1 MTASVRFNPDDEEF
15 YGDMCSIGSAKFDA
29 ILTGSPLNEG
39 SIPRGITMLAI
50 GNQGAGMDLFGKQF
64 ASVAEDPENTL
75 LISTAESQA
84 EILSL
89 FRRYDWP
96 TDIMVRT
103 MGEEYNRNVLERD
116 LRASRYRLEGFTM
129 QDIQRLAQT
138 RFVDN
143 DIHDYLTDLTS
154 QMTSMPPYFRA
165 AIDNLDFFFARNEP
179 SRVISML
186 RMIQAHTQ
194 LHRGILLL
202 NVSSDMVDKSVE
214 RELRSIC
221 DIVMEFEV
229 GMLGTDF
236 ETRMV
241 IRKFRNGPE
250 NLKAISFRVTKDEAI
265 TPETVDRIA

>member
-1 MTASVRFNPDDEEF
+1 MVTSIQFDADDEEF
-15 YGDMCSIGSAKFDA
+15 YGEMCSIGSPKFDSM
-29 ILTGSPLNEG
+29 LTGTQLNEG
-39 SIPRGITMLAI
+39 SIPRGFTLLAI
-50 GNQGAGMDLFGKQF
+50 GNQGAGMDLFAKQF
-64 ASVAEDPENTL
+64 SSVAEDPANTL
-75 LISTAESQA
+75 LLSTAESQS

-89 FRRYDWP
+89 YRRYNWP

-116 LRASRYRLEGFTM
+116 LRASRYRLEGFSM
-129 QDIQRLAQT
+129 EDIQRLAQT
-138 RFVDN
+138 RFVETEV
-143 DIHDYLTDLTS
+143 HDYLTDLTT
-154 QMTSMPPYFRA
+154 QLTSLPAYFRA
-165 AIDNLDFFFARNEP
+165 AVDNLDFFFARNEP
-179 SRVISML
+179 ARVISML

-202 NVSSDMVDKSVE
+202 NVSSDMVDKSIE
-214 RELRSIC
+214 RELYAMC
-221 DIVMEFEV
+221 DIVLDFEV

>member
-1 MTASVRFNPDDEEF
+1 MATSIRFDADDEEF
-15 YGDMCSIGSAKFDA
+15 YGDMAGIGSAKFDT
-29 ILTGSPLNEG
+29 ILTGTPQNDG
-39 SIPRGITMLAI
+39 SIPRGFTLLAI

-64 ASVAEDPENTL
+64 AAVAEDPENTL
-75 LISTAESQA
+75 LVSTVESQA

-89 FRRYDWP
+89 FKRYDWP

-103 MGEEYNRNVLERD
+103 LGEEYNRNVLERD
-116 LRASRYRLEGFTM
+116 LRASRYRLEGFSM

-138 RFVDN
+138 RFVEN
-143 DIHDYLTDLTS
+143 EVHDYLIDLTS
-154 QMTSMPPYFRA
+154 QITALPTYFRA
-165 AIDNLDFFFARNEP
+165 TVDNLDFFFARNDA
-179 SRVISML
+179 SRVVSML
-186 RMIQAHTQ
+186 RMMQAHTQ
-194 LHRGILLL
+194 LHRGVLLL

-214 RELRSIC
+214 RELYAIC

-250 NLKAISFRVTKDEAI
+250 NLKAISFRVTADEAI

>member
-1 MTASVRFNPDDEEF
+1 MTTSVQFNSDDEEF
-15 YGDMCSIGSAKFDA
+15 YGDMASIGSAKFDA

-39 SIPRGITMLAI
+39 SIPRGFTLLAI

-154 QMTSMPPYFRA
+154 QMTSMPSYFRA

-179 SRVISML
+179 
-186 RMIQAHTQ
+186 
-194 LHRGILLL
+194 
-202 NVSSDMVDKSVE
+202 
-214 RELRSIC
+214 
-221 DIVMEFEV
+221 
-229 GMLGTDF
+229 
-236 ETRMV
+236 
-241 IRKFRNGPE
+241 
-250 NLKAISFRVTKDEAI
+250 
-265 TPETVDRIA
+265 

>member
-1 MTASVRFNPDDEEF
+1 MATTANFDSDDEEF
-15 YGDMCSIGSAKFDA
+15 YGEMASIGSPKFDT
-29 ILTGSPLNEG
+29 ILTGSPLNNG
-39 SIPRGITMLAI
+39 SVPRGFTMLAI
-50 GNQGAGMDLFGKQF
+50 GNQGAGMDLFAKQF
-64 ASVAEDPENTL
+64 AAVAEDSENTIL
-75 LISTAESQA
+75 VSTAESQA

-89 FRRYDWP
+89 YKRYDWP

-103 MGEEYNRNVLERD
+103 MGEEYNQNVLERD
-116 LRASRYRLEGFTM
+116 LQASKFRLEGFSM
-129 QDIQRLAQT
+129 EDIQRLAQT
-138 RFVDN
+138 RFVEN
-143 DIHDYLTDLTS
+143 EVHDYLTDLTS
-154 QMTSMPPYFRA
+154 QMTSLPQYFRA
-165 AIDNLDFFFARNEP
+165 AVDNLDFFFARNDT

-194 LHRGILLL
+194 LQRGVLLL

-214 RELRSIC
+214 RQLYAIC

>member
-1 MTASVRFNPDDEEF
+1 MTTSIRFDADDEEF
-15 YGDMCSIGSAKFDA
+15 YGDMASIGSAKFDA
-29 ILTGSPLNEG
+29 ILTGKALNEG
-39 SIPRGITMLAI
+39 SIPRGFTLLAI

-64 ASVAEDPENTL
+64 ASVAEDTANTL
-75 LISTAESQA
+75 LVSTAESQA

-89 FRRYDWP
+89 FKRYDWP

-138 RFVDN
+138 RFVEN
-143 DIHDYLTDLTS
+143 EVHDYLTDLTS
-154 QMTSMPPYFRA
+154 QMTSLPSYFRA
-165 AIDNLDFFFARNEP
+165 AVDNLDFFFARNEP
-179 SRVISML
+179 SRVVSML

-202 NVSSDMVDKSVE
+202 NVSSDMVDKSVV
-214 RELRSIC
+214 RELYSIC

-229 GMLGTDF
+229 GMMGTDF

-265 TPETVDRIA
+265 TPETVERIA

>member
-1 MTASVRFNPDDEEF
+1 ME
-15 YGDMCSIGSAKFDA
+15 
-29 ILTGSPLNEG
+29 
-39 SIPRGITMLAI
+39 
-50 GNQGAGMDLFGKQF
+50 
-64 ASVAEDPENTL
+64 
-75 LISTAESQA
+75 
-84 EILSL
+84 
-89 FRRYDWP
+89 
-96 TDIMVRT
+96 
-103 MGEEYNRNVLERD
+103 
-116 LRASRYRLEGFTM
+116 
-129 QDIQRLAQT
+129 DIQRLAQT
-138 RFVDN
+138 RFVEN
-143 DIHDYLTDLTS
+143 EVHDYLTDLTT
-154 QMTSMPPYFRA
+154 QLTSLPAYFRA
-165 AIDNLDFFFARNEP
+165 AVDNLDFFFARNEP

-214 RELRSIC
+214 RELYAIC

>member
-1 MTASVRFNPDDEEF
+1 MTTTVQFDADDEDF
-15 YGDMCSIGSAKFDA
+15 YGDMGSIGSAKFDA
-29 ILTGSPLNEG
+29 ILTGTPMNKG
-39 SIPRGITMLAI
+39 SIPRGFTMLAI

-64 ASVAEDPENTL
+64 TSVAEDPENTL
-75 LISTAESQA
+75 LVSTVESQA

-89 FRRYDWP
+89 YKRYDWP

-103 MGEEYNRNVLERD
+103 VGEEYNKQVLERE
-116 LRASRYRLEGFTM
+116 LRASKYRLEGFSM
-129 QDIQRLAQT
+129 ADIQRLAQT

-143 DIHDYLTDLTS
+143 DVHDYLTDLTS
-154 QMTSMPPYFRA
+154 QVTGLPPYFRA
-165 AIDNLDFFFARNEP
+165 TIDNLDFFFARNDP

-186 RMIQAHTQ
+186 RMMQAHTQ
-194 LHRGILLL
+194 LNRGMMVL
-202 NVSSDMVDKSVE
+202 NVSSDMVDKSIE
-214 RELRSIC
+214 RELYSIC
-221 DIVMEFEV
+221 DIVLEFEV

-250 NLKAISFRVTKDEAI
+250 NLRAISFRVTKEEAI

>member
-1 MTASVRFNPDDEEF
+1 MTAAIRFDPDDEDF
-15 YGDMCSIGSAKFDA
+15 YGDMGSIGSPKFDS
-29 ILTGSPLNEG
+29 ILSGSVMNEG
-39 SIPRGITMLAI
+39 SIPRGFTMLAI

-64 ASVAEDPENTL
+64 TSVAEDPENTL
-75 LISTAESQA
+75 LVSTGESQS

-89 FRRYDWP
+89 FKRYNWP

-103 MGEEYNRNVLERD
+103 IGEEYNRDVLERE
-116 LRASRYRLEGFTM
+116 LSASRYRLEGFTM
-129 QDIQRLAQT
+129 EDIQRLAQT
-138 RFVDN
+138 RFVEN
-143 DIHDYLTDLTS
+143 EIHDYLTDLTT
-154 QMTSMPPYFRA
+154 QLTSLPTYFRA
-165 AIDNLDFFFARNEP
+165 AVDNLDFFFARNEP

-202 NVSSDMVDKSVE
+202 NVSSDMVNKAVE
-214 RELRSIC
+214 RELYAMC